1 MWVLLVL
8 GSWVSSFTCSAS
20 LWHRFHC
27 GAWPDSTLGL
37 TWRPNPTPYD
47 EATTVLKAALDSGAN
62 FWNGA
67 EFYGP
72 PTANSLQLLHH
83 YFTQHPEDK
92 DKVVLSI
99 KGCLGATG
107 PDDSIEGVKK
117 SIDNCLNILDGKK
130 FIDVFKCAR
139 VDPKVPVEESIA
151 AIAEYVKA
159 GKIGGVGLSEV
170 NASTIRRAHAVHPIS
185 AVEVEFSLF
194 STELKDNGVG
204 AVCAEL
210 GIPIVAYSPLSRG
223 FLTGQVRSRD
233 DIPEGDFRK
242 TLPRFQEEVFGEN
255 LKLVDEIEKIAKKKG
270 VTPPQIA
277 IAWVRAQSQKPGLP
291 IIVPIPGATKPERV
305 VENLAHIQLNETDL
319 AEIDKILNQIPI
331 TGDRYGGPL
340 AKLMNL

>member
-1 MWVLLVL
+1 MKTA
-8 GSWVSSFTCSAS
+8 F
-20 LWHRFHC
+20 
-27 GAWPDSTLGL
+27 D
-37 TWRPNPTPYD
+37 N
-47 EATTVLKAALDSGAN
+47 GAN

-72 PTANSLQLLHH
+72 PTANSLQLLNH
-83 YFTQHPEDK
+83 YFTEYPADK
-92 DKVVLSI
+92 DSVILSI

-107 PDDSIEGVKK
+107 PDGSTEGVKK
-117 SIDNCLNILDGKK
+117 SIDNCLDVLQGKK
-130 FIDVFKCAR
+130 FIDIFKCAR

-151 AIAEYVKA
+151 AIAEYIKA
-159 GKIGGVGLSEV
+159 GKVGGVGLSEV
-170 NASTIRRAHAVHPIS
+170 NANTIRKAHAVYPIS

-194 STELKDNGVG
+194 STDLKDNGVG

-242 TLPRFQEEVFGEN
+242 TLPRFQEHVFGEN
-255 LKLVDEIEKIAKKKG
+255 LKLVDEIEKLAQKKG

-291 IIVPIPGATKPERV
+291 TILPIPGATKPSRV
-305 VENLAHIQLNETDL
+305 VENLAPIHLNDIEL
-319 AEIDKILNQIPI
+319 AEIENILSRIPV
-331 TGDRYGGPL
+331 TGERYGGPL

>member
-1 MWVLLVL
+1 MK
-8 GSWVSSFTCSAS
+8 T
-20 LWHRFHC
+20 
-27 GAWPDSTLGL
+27 
-37 TWRPNPTPYD
+37 
-47 EATTVLKAALDSGAN
+47 ALENGAN

-72 PTANSLQLLHH
+72 PTANSLQLLNH
-83 YFTQHPEDK
+83 YFTKHPEDK
-92 DKVVLSI
+92 DNIALSI
-99 KGCLGATG
+99 KGCLGAAG
-107 PDDSIEGVKK
+107 PDCSREGIKNSIENCLKVLDGKK
-117 SIDNCLNILDGKK
+117 SIDI
-130 FIDVFKCAR
+130 FKPAR
-139 VDPKVPVEESIA
+139 VDPKVDIEESVA

-170 NASTIRRAHAVHPIS
+170 NARTIRRAHAVHPLS

-194 STELKDNGVG
+194 STDLKANGVG
-204 AVCAEL
+204 ATCAEL

-242 TLPRFQEEVFGEN
+242 ALPRFQPDVFDEN

-277 IAWVRAQSQKPGLP
+277 IAWVCSQSEKPSLP
-291 IIVPIPGATKPERV
+291 TIIPIPGAVKAARV
-305 VENLAHIQLNETDL
+305 TENLAHIKLNESEL
-319 AEIDKILNQIPI
+319 AEIQQVLDRIPV